1 MRWAVLSA
9 ELQESQNL
17 RESFDRQLVSNAL
30 LANRYV
36 ARNDARNYIVIGDP
50 AVQLRHRRD
59 GAVSRTRQSQPDRAA
74 AGTSER
80 SPRW

>member
-17 RESFDRQLVSNAL
+17 RESFANQLVSNAT

-36 ARNDARNYIVIGDP
+36 ARNDARNYVILGDP
-50 AVQLRHRRD
+50 AVRLRTE
-59 GAVSRTRQSQPDRAA
+59 AM
-74 AGTSER
+74 TS
-80 SPRW
+80 